1 VSCIGCITSSL
12 SCFTA
17 IFTVCVKP
25 DPTSLG
31 ENDKPE
37 ELPRPG
43 KELTI
48 LISLFS
54 IVPIEIYLF
63 YAINGFT
70 VAVILTIFNFLK
82 QTSDTEIVKKNLEV
96 GIYMF
101 GYLGLLILLTLLLYK
116 ELQSHLLSTF
126 YIAQAESET
135 AE

>member
-17 IFTVCVKP
+17 IFTICVKP

-43 KELTI
+43 KLVTI
-48 LISLFS
+48 LISLY

-116 ELQSHLLSTF
+116 ELQQHLLSTI
-126 YIAQAESET
+126 YIAQAESEK